1 MEGNMTNKV
10 YRVFLEKLGGSD
22 PTQFI
27 GDSGELFYDPT
38 TGALRISD
46 GSVPGGT
53 LLGALGSTGY
63 VGSFYDT
70 TTQTN
75 PVANT
80 VNLFTFNSTWI
91 ADGVQVVESSKL
103 KVLHAGN
110 WNIQFSAQVEKTD
123 SGEDQIDIWLRK
135 NGSDLAYTNTR
146 VTVEGNNA
154 KVVTAWN
161 WVVTSVAN
169 DYFQIAWSSPDTDM
183 RIYAEG
189 TQINPTRPGIPS
201 IIVTV
206 SQV

>member
-1 MEGNMTNKV
+1 MTNKV

-27 GDSGELFYDPT
+27 GNSGELFYDPT

-46 GSVPGGT
+46 GSVPGGI

-70 TTQTN
+70 TIQTN

-91 ADGVQVVESSKL
+91 TDGVQVIESSKL

-123 SGEDQIDIWLRK
+123 SGEDQINIWLRK
-135 NGSDLAYTNTR
+135 NGSDIAYTNTR
-146 VTVEGNNA
+146 VTVDGNNA

-169 DYFQIAWSSPDTDM
+169 DYFQIAWSSADTDM

-189 TQINPTRPGIPS
+189 AQTSPTRPGIPS

-206 SQV
+206 TQV

>member
-1 MEGNMTNKV
+1 MTNKV

-27 GDSGELFYDPT
+27 GNSGELFYDPT

-46 GSVPGGT
+46 GSVPGGI

-70 TTQTN
+70 TIQTN

-91 ADGVQVVESSKL
+91 TDGVQVIESSKL

-123 SGEDQIDIWLRK
+123 SGEDQINIWLRK
-135 NGSDLAYTNTR
+135 NGSDIAYTNTR
-146 VTVEGNNA
+146 VTVDGNNA

-169 DYFQIAWSSPDTDM
+169 DYFQIAWSSADTDM
-183 RIYAEG
+183 RM
-189 TQINPTRPGIPS
+189 QKVLKLVRLDL
-201 IIVTV
+201 VF
-206 SQV
+206 QVLLSL